1 MHFYT
6 KEYGQLTIYYYMM
19 NKVDNTNIRL
29 IYENI
34 QGNTYG
40 YKFCRTKAST
50 QQRPQETY

>member
-1 MHFYT
+1 
-6 KEYGQLTIYYYMM
+6 M